1 MSSIFQIIVKVIIFS
16 FQFVCA
22 YRSLT
27 LISVIPMGIMGHPD
41 HTTTNQNAQSICRI
55 IKYDI
60 NKNIPE

>member
-1 MSSIFQIIVKVIIFS
+1 
-16 FQFVCA
+16 
-22 YRSLT
+22 
-27 LISVIPMGIMGHPD
+27 MGIMGHPD